1 MTMVHDNDTRL
12 ALLERDMGDM
22 KHIVES
28 IGDATKEISNSLQK
42 LTLLEERHA
51 ETRDWVSRSFRKIEA
66 MEQRV
71 TTVELEMPLL
81 KQSRKWVVG
90 GVLGIIGLVGVKVF
104 EVVTNDGRHA
114 QSNNVSQEVK
124 KHE

>member
-1 MTMVHDNDTRL
+1 MMMAHDNDTRL

-51 ETRDWVSRSFRKIEA
+51 ETRDWVSRSFRKLEA
-66 MEQRV
+66 VEGRLS
-71 TTVELEMPLL
+71 TVELEMPLL
-81 KQSRKWVVG
+81 KQSRKWVVS
-90 GVLGIIGLVGVKVF
+90 GVLGIIALVGMQVF
-104 EVVTNDGRHA
+104 EVIKNDIRHA

-124 KHE
+124 NHE